1 MLIDWFWFTVG
12 AQALNFVVLVWLLK
26 RFLYQPVLDAI
37 AAREDRI
44 AQQIADAEAMQRDAD
59 QQRDMFNKKGEA
71 FDDERAALLDEAIHT
86 AQAERERL
94 GSVARKDADELS
106 AKRREALLREAAN
119 LHRTLGNTVRDEVF
133 EITRRV
139 LADLATASLEERLA
153 DVFIRQLRALDSA
166 ALSELAAALM
176 ASDANPVVRSA
187 FELPD
192 AQRQA
197 IQSAVDNS
205 LGAGIAIQFVT
216 APELVN
222 GIELVGAGQKLSW
235 SIDQYLDA
243 LERAATDLMNPENV
257 SSAPAKPAADGIQP
271 KPTSSIA

>member
-1 MLIDWFWFTVG
+1 MLIDWFTVG

-243 LERAATDLMNPENV
+243 MERAATDLMNPDNV
-257 SSAPAKPAADGIQP
+257 SSASPKPAADGIEP